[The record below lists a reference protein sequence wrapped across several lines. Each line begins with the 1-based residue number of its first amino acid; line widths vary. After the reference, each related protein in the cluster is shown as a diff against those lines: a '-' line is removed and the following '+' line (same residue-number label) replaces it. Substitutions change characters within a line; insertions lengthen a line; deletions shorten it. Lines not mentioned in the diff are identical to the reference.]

1 MKTIRQTLPS
11 PFTAFKALFRA
22 DSIVQF
28 RQRRSI
34 VMSVMLPALF
44 LIPMKRS
51 IPILG
56 PVNVLA
62 ACIAI
67 GLPAIGLMGYSLIV
81 ARDRERGVFQ
91 RVRTTPTATWVI
103 MSSRILVQ
111 ILIMV
116 LVTALVIVAAYYIAG
131 IQTSVGSALLAMVAV
146 TLCGA
151 IFLALGQLI
160 VALVT
165 SSETVNAATR
175 FIYTAIIFTGV
186 FGAAAK
192 PSNPWHSIAEW
203 SPMGVTTTIVAQA
216 LSPHTAGH
224 HVLLSSLAA
233 LAYTLVFAVIGIR
246 WFKWT
251 VA

>member
-1 MKTIRQTLPS
+1 MKTIRQALPS
-11 PFTAFKALFRA
+11 PFTAFKALLRA
-22 DSIVQF
+22 DTIVQF

-34 VMSVMLPALF
+34 IMSVLLPSFF

-51 IPILG
+51 IPTLG

-91 RVRTTPTATWVI
+91 RIRTTPTATWVI

-111 ILIMV
+111 IAIMV
-116 LVTALVIVAAYYIAG
+116 FVTALVIIAAYSIAG
-131 IQTSVGSALLAMVAV
+131 IQTSIGSALLAMVAV
-146 TLCGA
+146 ILCGA
-151 IFLALGQLI
+151 VFLALGQLI

-175 FIYTAIIFTGV
+175 FIYTAIIFVGV

-192 PSNPWHSIAEW
+192 SSNPWHNIAEW
-203 SPMGVTTTIVAQA
+203 SPMGVTKTIIAQA
-216 LSPHTAGH
+216 LSPHTPES
-224 HVLLSSLAA
+224 HVLLSA
-233 LAYTLVFAVIGIR
+233 LVALGYTLVFATIGIR

>member
-1 MKTIRQTLPS
+1 MKTIRQALPS
-11 PFTAFKALFRA
+11 PFTAFKALLRA
-22 DSIVQF
+22 DTIVQL

-34 VMSVMLPALF
+34 VVSVLLPSLF
-44 LIPMKRS
+44 LIPMRRS
-51 IPILG
+51 IPTLG

-67 GLPAIGLMGYSLIV
+67 GLPAIGLMGYSLVV

-91 RVRTTPTATWVI
+91 RIRTTPTATWVI

-111 ILIMV
+111 LAIMV
-116 LVTALVIVAAYYIAG
+116 LVTALVIIAAFYIAG
-131 IQTSVGSALLAMVAV
+131 IQTGIGSAFLAMIAVA
-146 TLCGA
+146 LCGA

-160 VALVT
+160 VALIT

-175 FIYTAIIFTGV
+175 FIYTVIIFIGV
-186 FGAAAK
+186 FGSG
-192 PSNPWHSIAEW
+192 PSSPWHPIAEW
-203 SPMGVTTTIVAQA
+203 SPMGVTKSIVAQA
-216 LSPHTAGH
+216 LSPHTTGA
-224 HVLLSSLAA
+224 HVLLSA
-233 LAYTLVFAVIGIR
+233 LVAFGYTLVFATIGIR